1 MPQLQPIAIII
12 SSTYTRPVT
21 SPSHT
26 PIMEAPSTHHTHTH
40 TTKLCTKVHTVQN
53 SDIRTGF
60 GILTLPHHNNTLP
73 EVFQSTENQL
83 SCTGY
88 AKILPRGHCENH
100 QLSMNL
106 ENTRGR
112 CESPCSSDGMMC
124 STFVNCS
131 GRRKSPEVTLL

>member
-1 MPQLQPIAIII
+1 MPGLQPIA
-12 SSTYTRPVT
+12 STYTRPVT
-21 SPSHT
+21 VLVT
-26 PIMEAPSTHHTHTH
+26 PTIAAPSIHHATDTAKLSMSKSTHAPEFRHMDRFW
-40 TTKLCTKVHTVQN
+40 
-53 SDIRTGF
+53 DIAMATSQQY
-60 GILTLPHHNNTLP
+60 LQ